1 MAARDLRDERKLAS
15 PRFRD
20 GVFGNTHAVAPG
32 LRPGTTW
39 ATISEYVA
47 GGQRRVPEGPL
58 PLVEPY
64 DVWARA
70 AETPLRATWL
80 GHSSVVLELG
90 GVRVLTDPVFGP
102 RASPLAW
109 AGPKRFHPAPVPVE
123 RLGRL
128 DAVLISHDHY
138 DHLDKPTILALAKT
152 DVPFVTSLGVGA
164 HLEAWGVDASRIA
177 ELDWWE
183 SHTVP
188 GTELRFTATPAQHF
202 SGRAL
207 GDRNETL
214 WSSFVIETPRARVFF
229 GGDGGLT
236 PEFAEI
242 HAKVGRFDLVM
253 LEIGAW
259 HENWGQIHLGPKNAL
274 AALDQLNGGRVG
286 GAPFLPVH
294 WSTFN
299 LAMHAWDE
307 PAETLVELAG
317 TRPLVMPRLG
327 QPVEPARIETVDAW
341 WRRVEHRRTTP
352 SASTPTP
359 QPAPPT
365 TRRASSPGS

>member
-1 MAARDLRDERKLAS
+1 MTARDLREERKLAS
-15 PRFRD
+15 PRFSD
-20 GVFGNTHAVAPG
+20 GVFRNTHAVMPG

-39 ATISEYVA
+39 STIGEYVA
-47 GGQRRVPEGPL
+47 GGQRRTPQGPL
-58 PLVEPY
+58 PLIEPY
-64 DVWARA
+64 DVWARNP
-70 AETPLRATWL
+70 ETPVRATWL
-80 GHSSVVLELG
+80 GHSSVLLDLRAG
-90 GVRVLTDPVFGP
+90 GRHVRVLTDPVFGP
-102 RASPLAW
+102 RASPLSW
-109 AGPKRFHPAPVPVE
+109 AGPKRFHPVPVPTE
-123 RLGRL
+123 RLPPL

-152 DVPFVTSLGVGA
+152 SVPFVTSLGVGA
-164 HLEAWGVDASRIA
+164 HLEAWGVEPARIT

-202 SGRAL
+202 SGRGL
-207 GDRNETL
+207 SDRNQTA
-214 WSSFVIETPRARVFF
+214 WSSFVVETQHARVFF

-274 AALDQLNGGRVG
+274 AALDQLSGPLG

-294 WSTFN
+294 WGTFN

-307 PAETLVELAG
+307 PAETLIELAG

-341 WRRVEHRRTTP
+341 WRSVEDPRAARSP
-352 SASTPTP
+352 STPTP
-359 QPAPPT
+359 QPVPPT
-365 TRRASSPGS
+365 TRRA